1 MSNFQNLA
9 LIKHIWVDEEN
20 FSKKENQNR
29 KKKFF
34 SASTDV
40 ESMRR
45 VLNNISA
52 NKFLFDFQFLK
63 AWQLHFVYFCV
74 ER

>member
-1 MSNFQNLA
+1 M
-9 LIKHIWVDEEN
+9 
-20 FSKKENQNR
+20 KKIFPKKKTKIE

-63 AWQLHFVYFCV
+63 A
-74 ER
+74 